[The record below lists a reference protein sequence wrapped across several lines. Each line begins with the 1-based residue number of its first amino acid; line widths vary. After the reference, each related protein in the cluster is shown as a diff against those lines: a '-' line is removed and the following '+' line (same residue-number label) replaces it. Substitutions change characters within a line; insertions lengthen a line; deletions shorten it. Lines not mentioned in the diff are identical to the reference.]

1 MSHLRARGWICAL
14 LVVALLVSCGDDK
27 QRTAADDTPI
37 RIGSKN
43 FTEAKILGELYKQA
57 LEAKGLRVELRS
69 AVGPSETVNRALR
82 RGRLDMYPEYVG
94 VLLSEVDGIQER
106 PASADAAYRL
116 AKGIEEKRK
125 LTLLEQTSFS
135 NENAL
140 AVTKS
145 FSRTESVRTIAD
157 LKKLRATQLRA
168 APEFEERFEGMIGLR
183 RVYGLKSLKMKAWT
197 SAGDQYPL
205 LDSGKVKVALVFTT
219 DSQLASGRY
228 QLLDDPKGLFA
239 EQHLAPVI
247 SQKALQAHGPKLAA
261 TINAV
266 SALLT
271 TPVMRGLNAQVD
283 VNKRTPREVAA
294 AFLADSGLK

>member
-1 MSHLRARGWICAL
+1 LRVAAWICAA
-14 LVVALLVSCGDDK
+14 LVASLVGACGGSDPAPK
-27 QRTAADDTPI
+27 TTAQDAPI

-57 LEAKGLRVELRS
+57 LEAKGLSVELRS

-82 RGRLDMYPEYVG
+82 KGLLDMYPEYVG
-94 VLLSEVDGIQER
+94 VLLSEVDGIVKR
-106 PASADAAYRL
+106 PASAKAAYAL
-116 AKGIEEKRK
+116 AKGVEENRK
-125 LTLLEQTSFS
+125 LTLLAQTSFS

-145 FSRTESVRTIAD
+145 FGRRRGVSTIPD
-157 LKKLRATQLRA
+157 LKNLHGATLLA
-168 APEFEERFEGMIGLR
+168 APEFADRFEGMVGLR
-183 RVYGLKSLKMKAWT
+183 STYGLRSLKMKAWT
-197 SAGDQYPL
+197 SAGDQYRA
-205 LDSGKVKVALVFTT
+205 LDSGASDVALVFTT

-228 QLLDDPKGLFA
+228 RLLADPEGLFA

-247 SQKALQAHGPKLAA
+247 SQQELKTHGPRLAA
-261 TINAV
+261 AINAV

-283 VNKRTPREVAA
+283 VEQHTPGQVAGD
-294 AFLADSGLK
+294 FLSGHGLK